1 MLESD
6 AYDDKEINIVKEK
19 LSTAEEANKMLIQQQ
34 PGRSGKNN
42 IWNGEA

>member
-6 AYDDKEINIVKEK
+6 AYDDKEINIKEK

-42 IWNGEA
+42 I

>member
-19 LSTAEEANKMLIQQQ
+19 LSTAEANKMLIQLQH
-34 PGRSGKNN
+34 GRSGKNN